1 MHITYSKQGTCVPG
15 LGSAP
20 RWSGR
25 DIDRFGWRD
34 DVEEEIEIGIV
45 VVEEA
50 DLNDV
55 GSEAVSF
62 TS

>member
-1 MHITYSKQGTCVPG
+1 
-15 LGSAP
+15 
-20 RWSGR
+20 
-25 DIDRFGWRD
+25 
-34 DVEEEIEIGIV
+34 VEEEIEIGIV